1 MAFFEK
7 NPLGRLLNR
16 FQNDQQ
22 QIDWQLCGLMTAV
35 FATLFQTIAQ
45 AGLVCFN
52 SAWLLAAF
60 VPIAI
65 VFYSIARYFRNS
77 SRELQRLASVSNTPI
92 YSSFTEALTGA
103 TTIQASGSQSRFL
116 AAHLKRVNY
125 NMRAVWHQRVA
136 AVRLAVAADEA
147 SGGGDSEVWWRREC
161 WRRRRRMRNHACA
174 AVGVRAPRAAL
185 GRRAWSAP
193 ISISTPSRADLGLR

>member
-1 MAFFEK
+1 MRLTSLSVSP
-7 NPLGRLLNR
+7 PLTRSSSSSICR
-16 FQNDQQ
+16 T
-22 QIDWQLCGLMTAV
+22 CEH
-35 FATLFQTIAQ
+35 AQ
-45 AGLVCFN
+45 AHSSTPPSQLSPPPPARTFFLRALIFLPTSTSPTASHLAI
-52 SAWLLAAF
+52 SATIRSLD
-60 VPIAI
+60 
-65 VFYSIARYFRNS
+65 
-77 SRELQRLASVSNTPI
+77 
-92 YSSFTEALTGA
+92 A
-103 TTIQASGSQSRFL
+103 TF
-116 AAHLKRVNY
+116 
-125 NMRAVWHQRVA
+125 AVWHQRVA